1 MDYGGTGYGASKIGL
16 NTTNLKLG
24 LKTGGRLFFGVEV
37 GYGMGDI
44 PQTITFKAMDNN
56 NRVYTPT
63 KTKDI
68 PALPGVS
75 EKGMVIGNIGFGF
88 SL

>member
-1 MDYGGTGYGASKIGL
+1 MNNGGTGYGASKIAL

-24 LKTGGRLFFGVEV
+24 LKTGGRLYFIVEV

-44 PQTITFKAMDNN
+44 PQTVTFKATDNN
-56 NRVYTPT
+56 NPAFTQT

-68 PALPGVS
+68 PTLPGVS
-75 EKGMVIGNIGFGF
+75 ENGMVIGKMGFGF
-88 SL
+88 SF